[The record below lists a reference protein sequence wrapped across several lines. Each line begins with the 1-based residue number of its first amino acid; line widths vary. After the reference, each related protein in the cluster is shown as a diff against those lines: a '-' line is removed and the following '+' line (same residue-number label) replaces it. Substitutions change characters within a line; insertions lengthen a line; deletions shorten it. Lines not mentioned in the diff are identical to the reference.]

1 MEISPRKA
9 TVSGRKAV
17 LMQDD
22 THRLET
28 NYLHPINESLER
40 RASKVINS
48 KELNSSIESVALS
61 KYNQDLQHTF
71 VGLNER
77 PY

>member
-1 MEISPRKA
+1 
-9 TVSGRKAV
+9 
-17 LMQDD
+17 MQDD

-40 RASKVINS
+40 RASNVIHS

-61 KYNQDLQHTF
+61 KYN
-71 VGLNER
+71 
-77 PY
+77 